1 MLLFPQKNEVDDIA
15 MNILQKRYFAEG
27 ESKWE
32 DVVARVIDYVIKDDK
47 DDTKNATYQMILNR
61 YFIPNSPTL
70 VNAGKKGSG
79 LSACFVVDFNDSIEE
94 IYKTKLDFALIA
106 RKGGGCGTTLSK
118 LRPMNAKVNGSTH
131 GYAGGPVKFFD
142 SICHDMEVLTQ
153 SGFREMAMMG
163 VMSVYHPDIK
173 QFITAKTE
181 EGRMRTTN
189 ISVMVDNTFMEKVE
203 RGETYWTEFNGK
215 KYEEL
220 DAREVFDMIVD
231 GAWKNGEPGILFY
244 DKINDSPYKYSNQE
258 ILATN
263 PCVVGDTEIN
273 TVEGRIK
280 IKDLVGK
287 EIDVYTMDESGNL
300 AISKAKNIRKTR
312 ENAELISIETSREAL
327 LCTPD
332 HLIYTSNRGYVRAD
346 ELELTDKLVGLNRK
360 MNNEQQ
366 VYIALTGG
374 KYRAEHRFI
383 AGHYWNIKGKD
394 VHHLDGNHLNNTKS
408 NFQVLSHGMHSIVTN
423 LGHEDWN
430 DHGADGKFTKK
441 AKTKKKDVYRL
452 NGNPK
457 GVRLTLKS
465 ITNHSIN
472 EDVYDMEVENTHNFI
487 ANGIVIHNCGEQPLP
502 PNGVCNLGSFDI
514 SKFLDEENELDYLL
528 LELAVRLAV
537 RFLDNVITVNDF
549 PTEAIDKWAKEN
561 RPIGIGIMGL
571 ADYFLKKEIVYGSE
585 KSLKETESILGFI
598 YNVAEDESITL
609 GEEFGVPEACKNLPK
624 PRRNVTL
631 LTVAPTGTISL
642 LAGCSSGIEPIFSE
656 VTVRKDNT
664 GTYNM
669 IHPDADKEYFRCA
682 VSSNGAEEV
691 SWEEH
696 ILLQNSAQRFVDSG
710 VSKTINFPLLTR
722 KQTVYNAFMLA
733 WKLDYIKGLTVYRNG
748 SRVKEVLTPK
758 NLKKDKCPIC
768 GEELIRES
776 GCKHCISC
784 DFSLCEIS

>member
-1 MLLFPQKNEVDDIA
+1 MLLFPPINEVDDIA
-15 MNILQKRYFAEG
+15 QNILQKRYFMEG
-27 ESKWE
+27 ETKWE
-32 DVVARVIDYVIKDDK
+32 DVVKRVIDYVIKDD
-47 DDTKNATYQMILNR
+47 DDTKYATYQMILNR
-61 YFIPNSPTL
+61 YFVPNSPTL
-70 VNAGKKGSG
+70 VNANKKGAG
-79 LSACFVVDFNDSIEE
+79 LSACFVVDFKDSIEE

-118 LRPMNAKVNGSTH
+118 LRPLNSKVNGSTH

-142 SICHDMEVLTQ
+142 SICHDMEVITQ

-173 QFITAKTE
+173 QFINAKTE

-189 ISVMVDNTFMEKVE
+189 ISVMVDNKFMEKVE
-203 RGETYWTEFNGK
+203 SGETYWTEFNGE

-220 DAREVFDMIVD
+220 NAKEIFDMIVE

-263 PCVVGDTEIN
+263 PCVVGDTEVN

-280 IKDLVGK
+280 IRDLVGR
-287 EIDVYTMDESGNL
+287 EIDIYCMDENGEL

-312 ENAELISIETSREAL
+312 EDAELIEIKTSRETL

-332 HLIYTSNRGYVRAD
+332 HLIFTSNRGYVRAD
-346 ELELTDKLVGLNRK
+346 ELVLEDKLVGLNRK

-366 VYIALTGG
+366 VYIALTG
-374 KYRAEHRFI
+374 KNYRAEHRFI
-383 AGHYWNIKGKD
+383 AGHYWDIKGKD
-394 VHHLDGNHLNNTKS
+394 VHHLDGNHLNNVKS
-408 NFQVLSHGMHSIVTN
+408 NFQVLTHGMHSVVTN

-430 DHGADGKFTKK
+430 DHGSDGKFIKK
-441 AKTKKKDVYRL
+441 PKTKKKDVYHL
-452 NGNPK
+452 DGNPK
-457 GVRLTLKS
+457 GIRLSLKS
-465 ITNHSIN
+465 ITPFVTR
-472 EDVYDMEVENTHNFI
+472 EDVYDLEVETYHNFI
-487 ANGIVIHNCGEQPLP
+487 SNGIVIHNCGEQPLP

-514 SKFLDEENELDYLL
+514 SKFIDTDGELDFILL
-528 LELAVRLAV
+528 DLATRLAV
-537 RFLDNVITVNDF
+537 RFLDNVITVNEF
-549 PTEAIDKWAKEN
+549 PTEAITKWAKEN

-585 KSLKETESILGFI
+585 ESLKETEKILGFI
-598 YNVAEDESITL
+598 YTIAEDESITL
-609 GEEFGVPEACKNLPK
+609 GEELGIPEACKDLPI
-624 PRRNVTL
+624 PRRNITL

-669 IHPDADKEYFRCA
+669 IHPDSDKEYFRCA
-682 VSSNGAEEV
+682 VSSNGTEEV
-691 SWEEH
+691 TWKEH

-710 VSKTINFPLLTR
+710 VSKTINFPFLTR
-722 KQTVYNAFMLA
+722 RQTVSDAFMLA
-733 WKLDYIKGLTVYRNG
+733 WKLPYIKGLTVYRNG
-748 SRVKEVLTPK
+748 SRTKEVLSPQV
-758 NLKKDKCPIC
+758 LKKDLCPIC
-768 GEELIRES
+768 KAELIRES
-776 GCKHCISC
+776 GCKKCSVC
-784 DFSLCEIS
+784 DFSLCEIG